1 MKKELIFLLLILLYS
16 LSIHSQTIHWIFFI
30 DTTDYQLGNDNMNGK
45 RALDK
50 HFVSKVNAALGLKGY
65 KNKSYCYM
73 GTNCTSSKCN
83 SVLNK
88 LSCTSKDIV
97 IFYYIGHGRNSNGGD
112 QWPSMEFTN
121 SRNRYLSLIKVHQTI
136 KAKKPQL
143 TFTIGMCCNKVR
155 PQVSSQ
161 SGLSTQSKKYK
172 IVNKDFAKKLQKL
185 FLSNRGDIIITAAS
199 TGQEAQGGC
208 QYETGEIDYFT
219 GALCMIMDSYAAS
232 AKNDE
237 LTWSRFMKDITY
249 WTHYYVNSEV
259 KNDNGKAEEQR
270 PYYIINVVPIK

>member
-1 MKKELIFLLLILLYS
+1 MRKILIILLLPLVCS
-16 LSIHSQTIHWIFFI
+16 LSVHSQTIHWIFFI

-73 GTNCTSSKCN
+73 GKDCTSSKCN
-83 SVLNK
+83 NVINS

-97 IFYYIGHGRNSNGGD
+97 VFYYIGHGRNSNGGG

-121 SRNRYLSLIKVHQTI
+121 SKNYLSLNKVHQTI

-143 TFTIGMCCNKVR
+143 AFTVGMCCNKVR
-155 PQVSSQ
+155 PQASSQ
-161 SGLSTQSKKYK
+161 SGLYTQSKKYK
-172 IVNKDFAKKLQKL
+172 IVSKNFAKKLQKL
-185 FLSNRGDIIITAAS
+185 FLSNRGDVIIAAAS
-199 TGQEAQGGC
+199 AGQEAQGGC
-208 QYETGEIDYFT
+208 RYENGEIDYFT
-219 GALCMIMDSYAAS
+219 GALCMIMDSYATS
-232 AKNDE
+232 AKQDE

-249 WTHYYVNSEV
+249 WTHYYVNNEV
-259 KNDNGKAEEQR
+259 KDSNGKAEEQHPHYR
-270 PYYIINVVPIK
+270 VNVVPIKK

>member
-1 MKKELIFLLLILLYS
+1 MRRNLLIIMLALVWC
-16 LSIHSQTIHWIFFI
+16 LNLNSQTIHWVFFI
-30 DTTDYQLGNDNMNGK
+30 DTTDYQLGNDNINGK

-65 KNKSYCYM
+65 KNKSYCYT
-73 GTNCTSSKCN
+73 GNNCTASNCDKVIN
-83 SVLNK
+83 S

-97 IFYYIGHGRNSNGGD
+97 VFYYIGHGRNANGGG

-121 SRNRYLSLIKVHQTI
+121 SKNQYLSLNKVHQTI

-143 TFTIGMCCNKVR
+143 VFSVGMCCNKVR
-155 PQVSSQ
+155 PQTGSQ
-161 SGLSTQSKKYK
+161 SGLSTQSRKYK
-172 IVNKDFAKKLQKL
+172 IVSKNFAKKLQKL
-185 FLSNRGDIIITAAS
+185 FLSNKGDVIIAAAS

-208 QYETGEIDYFT
+208 KYETGEIDYFT

-232 AKNDE
+232 PKDDD

-249 WTHYYVNSEV
+249 WTHYYVSNEV
-259 KNDNGKAEEQR
+259 KDDNGKAEEQR
-270 PYYIINVVPIK
+270 PHFSVNIVPVK